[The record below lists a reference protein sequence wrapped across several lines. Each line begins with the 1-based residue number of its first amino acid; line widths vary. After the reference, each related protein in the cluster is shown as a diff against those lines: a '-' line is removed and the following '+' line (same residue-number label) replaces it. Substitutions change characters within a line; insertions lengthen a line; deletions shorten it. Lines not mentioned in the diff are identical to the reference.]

1 MKSLVLK
8 DLFNIGHN
16 AKSMLFILVVFAV
29 ALIPFSGVEGYI
41 FVCAI
46 LCSMMIVTTF
56 SFDDSSKWTRYAMIM
71 PVSKKELVAG
81 KFMVLAIFCA
91 IGSLFGLIIGFI
103 GGLITDKIVLDIVG
117 IGELLFL
124 TLVAWVIS
132 LIFGSM
138 SIPLVFKFGAEKGR
152 VLLLVSFLIPAGICF
167 GIYQLLTMLGSC
179 IDRPDCIY
187 SSLLLTASGVGMV
200 LCDVSN
206 QLSHFCKARA
216 LISIGRY
223 LYGKQKI

>member
-103 GGLITDKIVLDIVG
+103 GGL
-117 IGELLFL
+117 
-124 TLVAWVIS
+124 
-132 LIFGSM
+132 
-138 SIPLVFKFGAEKGR
+138 
-152 VLLLVSFLIPAGICF
+152 
-167 GIYQLLTMLGSC
+167 
-179 IDRPDCIY
+179 
-187 SSLLLTASGVGMV
+187 SG
-200 LCDVSN
+200 
-206 QLSHFCKARA
+206 
-216 LISIGRY
+216 
-223 LYGKQKI
+223 

>member
-81 KFMVLAIFCA
+81 K
-91 IGSLFGLIIGFI
+91 I
-103 GGLITDKIVLDIVG
+103 GGLITHKIVLDIVG

-124 TLVAWVIS
+124 TLGAWVIS

-167 GIYQLLTMLGSC
+167 GIYQLLTMLGVALTDQ
-179 IDRPDCIY
+179 IVFI
-187 SSLLLTASGVGMV
+187 LLCCSPL
-200 LCDVSN
+200 L
-206 QLSHFCKARA
+206 A
-216 LISIGRY
+216 LAWCYVMYQISYRIFV
-223 LYGKQKI
+223 KQEL

>member
-1 MKSLVLK
+1 MKSLILK

-16 AKSMLFILVVFAV
+16 AKSMLFILVVFAI

-56 SFDDSSKWTRYAMIM
+56 SFDDNSKWMRYAMIM
-71 PVSKKELVAG
+71 PVSKKELVVG
-81 KFMVLAIFCA
+81 KFVVLAIFCA
-91 IGSLFGLIIGFI
+91 VGSLFGLVIGSI
-103 GGLITDKIVLDIVG
+103 GGFAMRKITIDFAG

-124 TLVAWVIS
+124 ALAAWVIS

-167 GIYQLLTMLGSC
+167 GISASC
-179 IDRPDCIY
+179 H
-187 SSLLLTASGVGMV
+187 T
-200 LCDVSN
+200 
-206 QLSHFCKARA
+206 
-216 LISIGRY
+216 GR
-223 LYGKQKI
+223 

>member
-91 IGSLFGLIIGFI
+91 IGSLFGGRRVYPISAR
-103 GGLITDKIVLDIVG
+103 DVIVG
-117 IGELLFL
+117 GGNIHCS
-124 TLVAWVIS
+124 THQS
-132 LIFGSM
+132 
-138 SIPLVFKFGAEKGR
+138 P
-152 VLLLVSFLIPAGICF
+152 
-167 GIYQLLTMLGSC
+167 Q
-179 IDRPDCIY
+179 
-187 SSLLLTASGVGMV
+187 
-200 LCDVSN
+200 
-206 QLSHFCKARA
+206 
-216 LISIGRY
+216 
-223 LYGKQKI
+223 

>member
-8 DLFNIGHN
+8 DLLNIGHN
-16 AKSMLFILVVFAV
+16 AKSMLFILLVFAI

-56 SFDDSSKWTRYAMIM
+56 SFDDNSKWTRYAMIM
-71 PVSKKELVAG
+71 PVSKKESVGG
-81 KFMVLAIFCA
+81 KFIALAIFCA
-91 IGSLFGLIIGFI
+91 VGSLFGLAVGSI
-103 GGLITDKIVLDIVG
+103 GGLISNKITLDLIG

-124 TLVAWVIS
+124 TLISWVIA

-138 SIPLVFKFGAEKGR
+138 SIPLVFKFGAERGR

-167 GIYQLLTMLGSC
+167 GVYQLLATLGVALTDQLVF
-179 IDRPDCIY
+179 I
-187 SSLLLTASGVGMV
+187 LLCCSPL
-200 LCDVSN
+200 L
-206 QLSHFCKARA
+206 A
-216 LISIGRY
+216 LAWCYVMYQISYRIFA
-223 LYGKQKI
+223 KQEI

>member
-1 MKSLVLK
+1 MKSLILK

-29 ALIPFSGVEGYI
+29 ALIPFSDVEGYI

-56 SFDDSSKWTRYAMIM
+56 SFDDNSKWTRYAMIM
-71 PVSKKELVAG
+71 PVSKKELVVG
-81 KFMVLAIFCA
+81 KFVVLAIFCA
-91 IGSLFGLIIGFI
+91 VGSLFGLVIGSISGFAMRK
-103 GGLITDKIVLDIVG
+103 ITFDFAG

-124 TLVAWVIS
+124 ALAAWVIS

-167 GIYQLLTMLGSC
+167 GIYQFLTILGVELTDQRVFILLCCS
-179 IDRPDCIY
+179 P
-187 SSLLLTASGVGMV
+187 LL
-200 LCDVSN
+200 
-206 QLSHFCKARA
+206 A
-216 LISIGRY
+216 LAWCYVMYQISYHIF
-223 LYGKQKI
+223 

>member
-29 ALIPFSGVEGYI
+29 AL
-41 FVCAI
+41 
-46 LCSMMIVTTF
+46 
-56 SFDDSSKWTRYAMIM
+56 
-71 PVSKKELVAG
+71 
-81 KFMVLAIFCA
+81 
-91 IGSLFGLIIGFI
+91 
-103 GGLITDKIVLDIVG
+103 
-117 IGELLFL
+117 
-124 TLVAWVIS
+124 
-132 LIFGSM
+132 
-138 SIPLVFKFGAEKGR
+138 
-152 VLLLVSFLIPAGICF
+152 
-167 GIYQLLTMLGSC
+167 
-179 IDRPDCIY
+179 DRPDCIY

>member
-91 IGSLFGLIIGFI
+91 IGQ
-103 GGLITDKIVLDIVG
+103 
-117 IGELLFL
+117 
-124 TLVAWVIS
+124 
-132 LIFGSM
+132 
-138 SIPLVFKFGAEKGR
+138 PLWADYWFYR
-152 VLLLVSFLIPAGICF
+152 WPNH
-167 GIYQLLTMLGSC
+167 T
-179 IDRPDCIY
+179 
-187 SSLLLTASGVGMV
+187 
-200 LCDVSN
+200 
-206 QLSHFCKARA
+206 
-216 LISIGRY
+216 
-223 LYGKQKI
+223 

>member
-8 DLFNIGHN
+8 DLLNIGHN
-16 AKSMLFILVVFAV
+16 AKSMLFILLVFAI

-56 SFDDSSKWTRYAMIM
+56 SFDDNSKWTRYAMIM
-71 PVSKKELVAG
+71 PVSKKELVGG
-81 KFMVLAIFCA
+81 KFIVLAIFYA
-91 IGSLFGLIIGFI
+91 VGSLFGLVVGSI
-103 GGLITDKIVLDIVG
+103 GGLITNKITLDLIG

-124 TLVAWVIS
+124 TLISWVIA

-138 SIPLVFKFGAEKGR
+138 SIPLVFKFGAERGR

-167 GIYQLLTMLGSC
+167 GVYQLLATLGVALTDQLVF
-179 IDRPDCIY
+179 I
-187 SSLLLTASGVGMV
+187 LLCCSPL
-200 LCDVSN
+200 L
-206 QLSHFCKARA
+206 A
-216 LISIGRY
+216 LAWCYVMYQISYRIFA
-223 LYGKQKI
+223 KQEI